1 MSTTANIP
9 AAEREFYSDLRGF
22 LDRNPHDAWTM
33 AVNFPKYIDRQHLS
47 KYLVRHELFKLAAG
61 VTGAVVECGVY
72 NGGGL
77 MCWAQLSAL
86 YEPYNHLRR
95 IIGFDT
101 FAGLPQPTAHDAV
114 AETRSPMRAG
124 QFACTSQEE
133 LEQAIALYDR
143 NRPLGHIP
151 RVELVAGDATAT
163 LPAYV
168 AAHPHLLVALLCLD
182 FDLYEP
188 TRVALQQLL
197 PRMPKGAVIMFD
209 EVANPR
215 CPGETVALLEELGAP
230 RVRLQRFPFE
240 PEIGYAVLD

>member
-1 MSTTANIP
+1 MSGQGIP
-9 AAEREFYSDLRGF
+9 GAEQEYYRDLRAF
-22 LDRNPHDAWTM
+22 LAGNPHEAWTM

-47 KYLVRHELFKLAAG
+47 KYLVRHELFKLVTG
-61 VTGAVVECGVY
+61 VTGAIVEGGVY

-77 MCWAQLSAL
+77 MLWAQLSAL

-101 FAGLPQPTAHDAV
+101 FAGLPQPTARDVV
-114 AETRSPMRAG
+114 ADTRRPMTQG
-124 QFACTSQEE
+124 QFACTSKEE

-143 NRPLGHIP
+143 NRPLGHVP

-163 LPAYV
+163 IPAYV

-188 TRVALQQLL
+188 TRAALSCLL
-197 PRMPKGAVIMFD
+197 PRMPRGAVILCD
-209 EVANPR
+209 EIANPR
-215 CPGETVALLEELGAP
+215 CPGETAALLEEAGAG
-230 RVRLQRFPFE
+230 RLRLQRFPFE